1 MSPPPHPAYS
11 VPYYGTTV
19 PLSKGIL
26 VRVQWSIGAKESDM
40 FENRMPRY
48 EILSQESMA
57 TLTLGWRRIVSEIG
71 IEFMSPWAIDVL
83 RDAGQT
89 VEGDNVKFDP
99 DWILKQCALA
109 PSEFNLRARNPKN
122 NVHIGGNSM
131 VFGGV
136 YGPPFVREGDIRR
149 DATFKDYENFCKLS
163 QSFDALDSVGGVV
176 CEPNDLSLDSRHL
189 DMAYAA
195 ATLTDKFFMGNV
207 VTAQNAIDVIK
218 MAEII
223 HGGRE
228 AIVETPALISLVNC
242 NSPLRWDD
250 RMLDSL
256 REYVLAGQP
265 VVVTPFLL
273 MGAMSPVTIPAT
285 LAQQIAEALT
295 GIALAQTLNPGCP
308 IVFGSFL
315 SNIDMQSGS
324 PQFGT
329 PESGIGL
336 LCTGQIARSF
346 NLPFRGGGGLNSSQ
360 TVDAQSA
367 YQTMMTMMP
376 TFLSGTNWVMHT
388 AGWLEGGLVSCYEK
402 FVLDIEI
409 LQSLMTEFTPLE
421 FNVESLAFDAH
432 LEVGHG
438 GHFLG
443 AAHTMERFR
452 DCFYRPFLTN
462 SDNFERWTRLG
473 AKDSKMRAAEIYK
486 KKLEDYVAPEMDP
499 RMRQELDEFVAM
511 RKSQLD

>member
-1 MSPPPHPAYS
+1 
-11 VPYYGTTV
+11 
-19 PLSKGIL
+19 
-26 VRVQWSIGAKESDM
+26 M

-48 EILSQESMA
+48 DILSEESMSVLDA
-57 TLTLGWRRIVSEIG
+57 GWRRIVSEIG
-71 IEFMSPWAIDVL
+71 VEFMSPWAVELL
-83 RDAGQT
+83 REAGQS
-89 VEGDNVKFDP
+89 VEDANVKFDP
-99 DWILKQCALA
+99 DWILQQVAKV

-136 YGPPFVREGDIRR
+136 YGPPFVREGNVRR
-149 DATFKDYENFCKLS
+149 DATFKDFENFCKLS

-189 DMAYAA
+189 DMAFAA

-207 VTAQNAIDVIK
+207 VTAENARDVIR

-223 HGGRE
+223 HGGRA
-228 AIVETPALISLVNC
+228 AIEDTPALISLINC

-256 REYVLAGQP
+256 REYALAGQP

-295 GIALAQTLNPGCP
+295 GLALVQLIRPGAP
-308 IVFGSFL
+308 VVFGSFL

-336 LCTGQIARSF
+336 LCTGQIARHF
-346 NLPFRGGGGLNSSQ
+346 KLPFRGGGGLNSSQ

-388 AGWLEGGLVSCYEK
+388 AGWLEGGLVSSYDK

-409 LQSLMTEFTPLE
+409 LQSLMVEFTPLE
-421 FNVESLAFDAH
+421 FNESSLAFDAH

-443 AAHTMERFR
+443 AAHTMDRFR

-462 SDNFERWTRLG
+462 SDNYERWTRLG
-473 AKDSKMRAAEIYK
+473 SRDTRDRAEEIWK
-486 KKLEDYVAPEMDP
+486 KKLEDYVMPEMEASTLL
-499 RMRQELDEFVAM
+499 ELSDFVAQ
-511 RKSQLD
+511 RKSQLDS

>member
-1 MSPPPHPAYS
+1 
-11 VPYYGTTV
+11 
-19 PLSKGIL
+19 
-26 VRVQWSIGAKESDM
+26 M

-48 EILSQESMA
+48 DILSEESMSVLDA
-57 TLTLGWRRIVSEIG
+57 GWRRIVSEIG
-71 IEFMSPWAIDVL
+71 VEFMSPWAVELL
-83 RDAGQT
+83 REAGQT
-89 VEGDNVKFDP
+89 VEDANVKFDP
-99 DWILKQCALA
+99 EWILQQVAKV
-109 PSEFNLRARNPKN
+109 PSEFNIRARNPKH

-136 YGPPFVREGDIRR
+136 YGPPFVREGNVRR
-149 DATFKDYENFCKLS
+149 DATFKDFENFCKLS

-189 DMAYAA
+189 DMAFAA

-207 VTAQNAIDVIK
+207 VTAENARDVIR

-223 HGGRE
+223 HGGRS
-228 AIVETPALISLVNC
+228 AIVETPALISLINC

-256 REYVLAGQP
+256 REYALAGQP

-295 GIALAQTLNPGCP
+295 GLALVQLIRPGAP
-308 IVFGSFL
+308 VVFGSFL

-336 LCTGQIARSF
+336 LCTGQIARHF
-346 NLPFRGGGGLNSSQ
+346 KLPFRGGGGLNSSQ

-388 AGWLEGGLVSCYEK
+388 AGWLEGGLVSSYDK
-402 FVLDIEI
+402 FILDIEI
-409 LQSLMTEFTPLE
+409 LQSLMVEFTPLE
-421 FNVESLAFDAH
+421 FNESSLAFDAH

-443 AAHTMERFR
+443 AAHTMDRFR

-462 SDNFERWTRLG
+462 SDNYERWTRLG
-473 AKDSKMRAAEIYK
+473 SRDTRDRAEEIWK
-486 KKLEDYVAPEMDP
+486 KKLEDYVMPEMDP
-499 RMRQELDEFVAM
+499 TTLLELTDFVAQ
-511 RKSQLD
+511 RKSQLDS

>member
-1 MSPPPHPAYS
+1 MFIAYS
-11 VPYYGTTV
+11 ANY
-19 PLSKGIL
+19 L
-26 VRVQWSIGAKESDM
+26 WSTLLEVHL

-48 EILSQESMA
+48 EILSEESMA
-57 TLTLGWRRIVSEIG
+57 ILDAGWRRIVSEIG
-71 IEFMSPWAIDVL
+71 IEFMSPWAVEAL
-83 RDAGQT
+83 REAGQT
-89 VEGDNVKFDP
+89 VEGENVKFDP
-99 DWILKQCALA
+99 DWILKQISQA
-109 PSEFNLRARNPKN
+109 PREFDLQARNPKN
-122 NVHIGGNSM
+122 SVHIGGNSM

-136 YGPPFVREGDIRR
+136 YGPPFVREGKVRR
-149 DATFKDYENFCKLS
+149 DATFSDFQNFCKLA

-189 DMAYAA
+189 DMAFAA

-207 VTAQNAIDVIK
+207 VTAENARDVIR

-223 HGGRE
+223 HGGRA
-228 AIVETPALISLVNC
+228 AIEGTPALISLINC

-256 REYVLAGQP
+256 REYALAGQP

-285 LAQQIAEALT
+285 LAQQIAEALS
-295 GIALAQTLNPGCP
+295 GIALVQLLRPGVP
-308 IVFGSFL
+308 VVFGSFL

-336 LCTGQIARSF
+336 LCTGQIARHF
-346 NLPFRGGGGLNSSQ
+346 KLPFRGGGGLNSSQ

-388 AGWLEGGLVSCYEK
+388 AGWLEGGLVSSYDK
-402 FVLDIEI
+402 FVLDVEI
-409 LQSLMTEFTPLE
+409 LQSLMVEFTPLE
-421 FNVESLAFDAH
+421 FTESSLAFDAH

-462 SDNFERWTRLG
+462 SDNYERWNRLG
-473 AKDSKMRAAEIYK
+473 ARDTRDRAEEIWK
-486 KKLEDYVAPEMDP
+486 KKLEDYIAPDIDP
-499 RMRQELDEFVAM
+499 RMLQELEEFVAM

>member
-1 MSPPPHPAYS
+1 
-11 VPYYGTTV
+11 
-19 PLSKGIL
+19 
-26 VRVQWSIGAKESDM
+26 M

-48 EILSQESMA
+48 DILSEESMSVLDA
-57 TLTLGWRRIVSEIG
+57 GWRRIVSEIG
-71 IEFMSPWAIDVL
+71 VEFMSPWAVELL
-83 RDAGQT
+83 REAGQI
-89 VEGDNVKFDP
+89 VEGENVKFDP
-99 DWILKQCALA
+99 EWILKQVAKV

-136 YGPPFVREGDIRR
+136 YGPPFVREGNVRR
-149 DATFKDYENFCKLS
+149 DATFKDYENFCKLT

-189 DMAYAA
+189 DMAFAA

-207 VTAQNAIDVIK
+207 VTAENARDVIR

-223 HGGRE
+223 HGGRA
-228 AIVETPALISLVNC
+228 AIEETPALISLINC

-256 REYVLAGQP
+256 REYALAGQP

-295 GIALAQTLNPGCP
+295 GLALVQLVRPGAP
-308 IVFGSFL
+308 AVFGSFL

-336 LCTGQIARSF
+336 LCTGQIARHF
-346 NLPFRGGGGLNSSQ
+346 KLPFRGGGGLNSSQ

-388 AGWLEGGLVSCYEK
+388 AGWLEGGLVSSYDK
-402 FVLDIEI
+402 FVLDVEI
-409 LQSLMTEFTPLE
+409 LQSLMVEFTPLE
-421 FNVESLAFDAH
+421 FNESSLAFDAH

-443 AAHTMERFR
+443 AAHTMDRFR

-462 SDNFERWTRLG
+462 SDNYERWTRLG
-473 AKDSKMRAAEIYK
+473 SRDTRDRAEEIWK
-486 KKLEDYVAPEMDP
+486 KKLEDYVMPDMEASTLL
-499 RMRQELDEFVAM
+499 ELSDFVAM
-511 RKSQLD
+511 RKSQLDS

>member
-1 MSPPPHPAYS
+1 
-11 VPYYGTTV
+11 
-19 PLSKGIL
+19 
-26 VRVQWSIGAKESDM
+26 
-40 FENRMPRY
+40 MPRY
-48 EILSQESMA
+48 EILSEESMA
-57 TLTLGWRRIVSEIG
+57 TLTKGWRRIVSEIG
-71 IEFMSPWAIDVL
+71 IEFASPWAVEML
-83 RDAGQT
+83 KEAGQE
-89 VEGDNVKFDP
+89 VSGENVKFDP
-99 DWILKQCALA
+99 DWILAQVAKA
-109 PSEFNLRARNPKN
+109 PSEFDLRARNPKRS
-122 NVHIGGNSM
+122 VHIGGNAM
-131 VFGGV
+131 AFGGV
-136 YGPPFVREGDIRR
+136 YGPPFVREGDVRR
-149 DATFKDYENFCKLS
+149 EGTFADFENFCRLA

-176 CEPNDLSLDSRHL
+176 TEPNDLNLDTRHL
-189 DMAYAA
+189 DMAFAA

-207 VTAQNAIDVIK
+207 VTAENARDVIA

-223 HGGRE
+223 HGGRK
-228 AIVETPALISLVNC
+228 AIEETPALISLINC

-256 REYVLAGQP
+256 REYALAGQP
-265 VVVTPFLL
+265 VVPTPFLL

-285 LAQQIAEALT
+285 LAQQMAEALS
-295 GIALAQTLNPGCP
+295 GIALAQLIRPGTP
-308 IVFGSFL
+308 VVFGSFL
-315 SNIDMQSGS
+315 SNVDMQSGS

-336 LCTGQIARSF
+336 LCTGQIARSL

-388 AGWLEGGLVSCYEK
+388 AGWLEGGLVSSYDK
-402 FVLDIEI
+402 FIVDIEI
-409 LQSLMTEFTPLE
+409 LQSLMAEFTPLE
-421 FNVESLAFDAH
+421 FNEDSLAFDAH

-462 SDNFERWTRLG
+462 SDNYERWTRLG
-473 AKDSKMRAAEIYK
+473 QRDTRARAEEIWKDRLAKYEK
-486 KKLEDYVAPEMDP
+486 PEMDASIL
-499 RMRQELDEFVAM
+499 EGLTDFVNK
-511 RKSQLD
+511 RKSELL

>member
-1 MSPPPHPAYS
+1 MYPPPHPAHS
-11 VPYYGTTV
+11 VPYYGTIV

-26 VRVQWSIGAKESDM
+26 VRVQWSIGAKESHM

-136 YGPPFVREGDIRR
+136 YGPPFVREGDVRR
-149 DATFKDYENFCKLS
+149 DATFNDYENFCKLS

-207 VTAQNAIDVIK
+207 VTAQNAVDVIK

-486 KKLEDYVAPEMDP
+486 KKLEDYVAPEMDS

>member
-1 MSPPPHPAYS
+1 
-11 VPYYGTTV
+11 
-19 PLSKGIL
+19 
-26 VRVQWSIGAKESDM
+26 M
-40 FENRMPRY
+40 FENKMPHY
-48 EILSQESMA
+48 EILSEESMA
-57 TLTLGWRRIVSEIG
+57 TLTKGWRRIVSEIG
-71 IEFMSPWAIDVL
+71 IEFMSPWAVDML
-83 RDAGQT
+83 REAGQE
-89 VEGDNVKFDP
+89 VIGENVKFDP
-99 DWILKQCALA
+99 DWILAQVAKA
-109 PSEFNLRARNPKN
+109 PREFDLRARNPKN
-122 NVHIGGNSM
+122 NVHIGGKSM

-136 YGPPFVREGDIRR
+136 YGPPFVREGDVRR
-149 DATFKDYENFCKLS
+149 DGSFKDFENFCKLA
-163 QSFDALDSVGGVV
+163 QSFDVLDSVGGVV

-189 DMAYAA
+189 DMAFAA

-207 VTAQNAIDVIK
+207 VTAENARDFIRV
-218 MAEII
+218 AEIL
-223 HGGRE
+223 HGGRS
-228 AIVETPALISLVNC
+228 AIVDTPALISLVNC

-256 REYVLAGQP
+256 REYALAGQP
-265 VVVTPFLL
+265 VVPTPFLL

-295 GIALAQTLNPGCP
+295 GIALAELINPGTP
-308 IVFGSFL
+308 VVFGSFL

-360 TVDAQSA
+360 SVDAQSA

-376 TFLSGTNWVMHT
+376 TFLAGTNWVMHT
-388 AGWLEGGLVSCYEK
+388 AGWLEGGLVSSYDK
-402 FVLDIEI
+402 FIVDIEI

-421 FNVESLAFDAH
+421 FNEESLAFDAH

-452 DCFYRPFLTN
+452 TCFYRPFLTN
-462 SDNFERWTRLG
+462 SDNYERWTRLG
-473 AKDSKMRAAEIYK
+473 ARDTRARAEEIWK
-486 KKLEDYVAPEMDP
+486 KKLEEYVKPEMDSAILEELTDFVGK
-499 RMRQELDEFVAM
+499 RKSELD
-511 RKSQLD
+511 K

>member
-1 MSPPPHPAYS
+1 
-11 VPYYGTTV
+11 
-19 PLSKGIL
+19 
-26 VRVQWSIGAKESDM
+26 
-40 FENRMPRY
+40 
-48 EILSQESMA
+48 MA

-136 YGPPFVREGDIRR
+136 YGPPFVREGDVRR
-149 DATFKDYENFCKLS
+149 DATFNDYENFCKLS

-207 VTAQNAIDVIK
+207 VTAQNAVDVIK

-462 SDNFERWTRLG
+462 SYNFERWTRLG

-486 KKLEDYVAPEMDP
+486 KKLEDYVAPEMDS

>member
-1 MSPPPHPAYS
+1 
-11 VPYYGTTV
+11 
-19 PLSKGIL
+19 
-26 VRVQWSIGAKESDM
+26 
-40 FENRMPRY
+40 MPRY
-48 EILSQESMA
+48 EILSEESMA
-57 TLTLGWRRIVSEIG
+57 TLTLGWKRIVSEIG
-71 IEFMSPWAIDVL
+71 IEFMSPWAIDLL
-83 RDAGQT
+83 RENGQT
-89 VEGDNVKFDP
+89 VEGENVKFDP
-99 DWILKQCALA
+99 EWILKQVAKS
-109 PSEFNLRARNPKN
+109 PSQFNLQARNPKN
-122 NVHIGGNSM
+122 NVQIGGDSM

-136 YGPPFVREGDIRR
+136 YGPPFVREGDVRR
-149 DATFKDYENFCKLS
+149 DATFKDYENFCKLA
-163 QSFDALDSVGGVV
+163 QSYDALDSVGGVV

-207 VTAQNAIDVIK
+207 VTAENAKDVIA

-223 HGGRE
+223 HGGRK
-228 AIVETPALISLVNC
+228 AIEDTPALISLVNC

-295 GIALAQTLNPGCP
+295 GIALAQTLRPGCP

-402 FVLDIEI
+402 FVVDIEI

-462 SDNFERWTRLG
+462 SDNYERWMRLG
-473 AKDSKMRAAEIYK
+473 AKDTKARASEIYLK
-486 KKLEDYVAPEMDP
+486 TLEDYVQPEMDP
-499 RMRQELDEFVAM
+499 RMKQELDEFVAK

>member
-1 MSPPPHPAYS
+1 
-11 VPYYGTTV
+11 
-19 PLSKGIL
+19 
-26 VRVQWSIGAKESDM
+26 M

-57 TLTLGWRRIVSEIG
+57 TLTAGWRRIVSEIG
-71 IEFMSPWAIDVL
+71 IEFMSPWAVDLL

-149 DATFKDYENFCKLS
+149 DATFNDYENFCKLA

-207 VTAQNAIDVIK
+207 VTAQNAKDVIR

-367 YQTMMTMMP
+367 YQSMMTMMP

-421 FNVESLAFDAH
+421 FNIESLAFDAH

-473 AKDSKMRAAEIYK
+473 AKDSKTRAGEIYK
-486 KKLEDYVAPEMDP
+486 KKLEDFVAPDMDP
-499 RMRQELDEFVAM
+499 HIRQELDEFVAM

>member
-1 MSPPPHPAYS
+1 
-11 VPYYGTTV
+11 
-19 PLSKGIL
+19 
-26 VRVQWSIGAKESDM
+26 M
-40 FENRMPRY
+40 FENKMPRY

-71 IEFMSPWAIDVL
+71 IEFMSPWAIDLL
-83 RDAGQT
+83 REAGQT
-89 VEGDNVKFDP
+89 VEGENVKFDP
-99 DWILKQCALA
+99 DWVLKQCALA
-109 PSEFNLRARNPKN
+109 PSEFNLRARNPSN
-122 NVHIGGNSM
+122 NVHMGGNSM

-136 YGPPFVREGDIRR
+136 YGPPFVREGDLRR
-149 DATFKDYENFCKLS
+149 DATFKDFENFCKLS
-163 QSFDALDSVGGVV
+163 QSFEALDSVGGVV

-195 ATLTDKFFMGNV
+195 ATLTDKFFKGNV
-207 VTAQNAIDVIK
+207 VTAENAKDVITI
-218 MAEII
+218 AEII
-223 HGGRE
+223 HGGRD
-228 AIVETPALISLVNC
+228 AIVDTPALISLVNC

-250 RMLDSL
+250 RMLDSM

-473 AKDSKMRAAEIYK
+473 GKDTKARAAEIYL
-486 KKLEDYVAPEMDP
+486 KKLEDYVAPEMDS

>member
-1 MSPPPHPAYS
+1 
-11 VPYYGTTV
+11 
-19 PLSKGIL
+19 
-26 VRVQWSIGAKESDM
+26 M
-40 FENRMPRY
+40 FQNKMPRY
-48 EILSQESMA
+48 EILSEASMA
-57 TLTLGWRRIVSEIG
+57 TLTSGWRRIVSEIG
-71 IEFMSPWAIDVL
+71 IEFASPWAVEML
-83 RDAGQT
+83 GEAGQE
-89 VEGDNVKFDP
+89 VSGENVKFDP
-99 DWILKQCALA
+99 DWILAQVAKA
-109 PSEFNLRARNPKN
+109 PREFDLRARNPKN
-122 NVHIGGNSM
+122 NVHIGGDSM

-136 YGPPFVREGDIRR
+136 YGPPFVREGNVRR
-149 DATFKDYENFCKLS
+149 DGSFQDFENFCKLA

-189 DMAYAA
+189 DMAFAA

-207 VTAQNAIDVIK
+207 VTPENARDVIRI
-218 MAEII
+218 AEIL
-223 HGGRE
+223 HGGRQ
-228 AIVETPALISLVNC
+228 AIIDTPALISLVNC

-256 REYVLAGQP
+256 REYALAGQP
-265 VVVTPFLL
+265 VVPTPFLL

-295 GIALAQTLNPGCP
+295 GIALAQLINPGTP
-308 IVFGSFL
+308 VVFGSFL

-388 AGWLEGGLVSCYEK
+388 AGWLEGGLVSSYDK
-402 FVLDIEI
+402 FVVDIEI
-409 LQSLMTEFTPLE
+409 LQSLMAEFTPLE
-421 FNVESLAFDAH
+421 FNEDSLAFDAH

-443 AAHTMERFR
+443 AAHTMTRFR

-462 SDNFERWTRLG
+462 SDNYERWTRLG
-473 AKDSKMRAAEIYK
+473 ARDTRARAEEIWK
-486 KKLEDYVAPEMDP
+486 KKLEDYEKPEMDATVLEELTDFVGK
-499 RMRQELDEFVAM
+499 RKSELD
-511 RKSQLD
+511 

>member
-1 MSPPPHPAYS
+1 
-11 VPYYGTTV
+11 
-19 PLSKGIL
+19 
-26 VRVQWSIGAKESDM
+26 
-40 FENRMPRY
+40 MPRY
-48 EILSQESMA
+48 DILSEESMSVLEA
-57 TLTLGWRRIVSEIG
+57 GWRRIVSEIG
-71 IEFMSPWAIDVL
+71 VEFMSPWAVELL
-83 RDAGQT
+83 REAGQT
-89 VEGDNVKFDP
+89 VEGENVKFDP
-99 DWILKQCALA
+99 DWILKQVAKV

-136 YGPPFVREGDIRR
+136 YGPPFVREGNVRR
-149 DATFKDYENFCKLS
+149 DATFNDFQNFCKLA

-189 DMAYAA
+189 DMAFAA

-207 VTAQNAIDVIK
+207 VTAENARDVIRI
-218 MAEII
+218 AEIL
-223 HGGRE
+223 HGGRAALE
-228 AIVETPALISLVNC
+228 ETPALISLINC

-256 REYVLAGQP
+256 REYAFAGQP

-295 GIALAQTLNPGCP
+295 GLALVQLIRPGAP
-308 IVFGSFL
+308 VVFGSFL

-336 LCTGQIARSF
+336 LCTGQIARHF
-346 NLPFRGGGGLNSSQ
+346 KLPFRGGGGLNSSQ

-388 AGWLEGGLVSCYEK
+388 AGWLEGGLVSSYDK
-402 FVLDIEI
+402 FVLDVEI
-409 LQSLMTEFTPLE
+409 LQSLMVEFTPLE
-421 FNVESLAFDAH
+421 FNESSLAFDAH

-443 AAHTMERFR
+443 AAHTMDRFR

-462 SDNFERWTRLG
+462 SDNYERWTRLG
-473 AKDSKMRAAEIYK
+473 SRDTRDRAEEIWK
-486 KKLEDYVAPEMDP
+486 KKLEDYVMPDMEASTLL
-499 RMRQELDEFVAM
+499 ELSDFIAQ
-511 RKSQLD
+511 RKSQLDS

>member
-1 MSPPPHPAYS
+1 
-11 VPYYGTTV
+11 
-19 PLSKGIL
+19 
-26 VRVQWSIGAKESDM
+26 M

-48 EILSQESMA
+48 DILSEESMSVLDA
-57 TLTLGWRRIVSEIG
+57 GWRRIVSEIG
-71 IEFMSPWAIDVL
+71 VEFMSPWAVELL
-83 RDAGQT
+83 REAGQI
-89 VEGDNVKFDP
+89 VEGENVKFDP
-99 DWILKQCALA
+99 EWILKQVAKV

-136 YGPPFVREGDIRR
+136 YGPPFVREGNVRR
-149 DATFKDYENFCKLS
+149 DATFKDYENFCKLT

-189 DMAYAA
+189 DMAFAA

-207 VTAQNAIDVIK
+207 VTAENARDVIR

-223 HGGRE
+223 HGGRA
-228 AIVETPALISLVNC
+228 AIEETPALISLINC

-256 REYVLAGQP
+256 REYALAGQP

-295 GIALAQTLNPGCP
+295 GLALVQLVRPGAP
-308 IVFGSFL
+308 AVFGSFL

-336 LCTGQIARSF
+336 LCTGQIARHF

-388 AGWLEGGLVSCYEK
+388 AGWLEGGLVSSYDK
-402 FVLDIEI
+402 FVLDVEI
-409 LQSLMTEFTPLE
+409 LQSLMVEFTPLE
-421 FNVESLAFDAH
+421 FNESSLAFDAH

-443 AAHTMERFR
+443 AAHTMDRFR

-462 SDNFERWTRLG
+462 SDNYERWTRLG
-473 AKDSKMRAAEIYK
+473 SRDTRDRAEEIWK
-486 KKLEDYVAPEMDP
+486 KKLEDYVMPDMEASTLL
-499 RMRQELDEFVAM
+499 ELSDFVAM
-511 RKSQLD
+511 RKSQLDS